1 MTEQSRST
9 STRRTVANRPVT
21 TNPTTSSAG
30 QAKPAT
36 PSEPAYKK
44 GAVRSL
50 KGLVIK
56 VQFSEE
62 VPEINE
68 MLYVENDKQSPLI
81 VSSIT
86 DGDTALCLNIGG
98 DYSIRKGDLV
108 LRSGHSLEIPVG
120 EEMIGRV
127 WDAMARP
134 IDGKPQLDDS
144 VLQKMTK
151 RAIFQPNYQEAS
163 LESRQDDVLETGL
176 KVLDFFTPFVKGR
189 KIGIVGGAGVGKTVL
204 TMEIINNVAEGSGA
218 ISMFAGI
225 GERIR
230 EGHELYETLADN
242 DLLKTTAMF
251 FGQMNENPVQRSLI
265 GLAAITLAEYFRDD
279 LKRDVLLFADNMYRY
294 IQAKNEVSTIIDQ
307 TPAEGGYQP
316 TVFSD
321 VKTFQDRLASNQNGS
336 ITSLQTIYVPA
347 DDLSDPAVQMIQH
360 ELDSTIVLS
369 RAVAAQGIRP
379 AVDILASKSS
389 LLTPEVV
396 GERHYK
402 LSVKATAI
410 LQKYESLKGI
420 VAIIGESE
428 LSAEDRDDYY
438 KAKQL
443 IEFFKQRFNVMEKVT
458 GVAGEHM
465 TRAKTLDGVEEII
478 GKIEL
483 DDKDNDISDTE
494 SPQSP
499 ISAIEGKSEGT
510 NSGDDVINTT
520 DTINTTTPEST
531 DGVVGSFVESV
542 SGQTADSQVEFIDQL
557 TETATP
563 EEVTELKELN
573 VYPASNNQVE
583 TK

>member
-1 MTEQSRST
+1 MAE
-9 STRRTVANRPVT
+9 T
-21 TNPTTSSAG
+21 T
-30 QAKPAT
+30 
-36 PSEPAYKK
+36 YKK
-44 GAVRSL
+44 GVVRVL

-56 VQFSEE
+56 IQFDEDM
-62 VPEINE
+62 PDLNE
-68 MLYVENDKQSPLI
+68 MLYVDNEKKSSLL
-81 VSSIT
+81 VSALER
-86 DGDTALCLNIGG
+86 GDTAVCLNIGG
-98 DYSIRKGDLV
+98 DYSIQKGDLV
-108 LRSGHSLEIPVG
+108 SRSGHSLEIPVG

-127 WDAMARP
+127 WNAMGGP
-134 IDGKPQLDDS
+134 IDGKPQLDQA
-144 VLQKMTK
+144 VLDRMIK
-151 RAIFQPNYQEAS
+151 RPIFSPAFQETS
-163 LESRQDDVLETGL
+163 LINRPDEVLETGL

-230 EGHELYETLADN
+230 EGHELYKTLGDN

-279 LKRDVLLFADNMYRY
+279 LKKDVLLFADNMYRY

-321 VKTFQDRLASNQNGS
+321 VKTFQDRLSTNDNGS
-336 ITSLQTIYVPA
+336 ITALQTIYVPA
-347 DDLSDPAVQMIQH
+347 DDLSDPAVQMISH

-396 GERHYK
+396 GERHYN
-402 LSVKATAI
+402 LSTRATAI

-420 VAIIGESE
+420 IAIIGESE
-428 LSAEDRDDYY
+428 LSAEDRDDYN

-458 GVAGEHM
+458 GVPGEHM
-465 TRAKTLDGVEEII
+465 TREKTLDGVEEII
-478 GKIEL
+478 GKGEEPKT
-483 DDKDNDISDTE
+483 DAAAPAEQAAPKPAAE
-494 SPQSP
+494 A
-499 ISAIEGKSEGT
+499 SADQAPAAEPAAEK
-510 NSGDDVINTT
+510 
-520 DTINTTTPEST
+520 PE
-531 DGVVGSFVESV
+531 
-542 SGQTADSQVEFIDQL
+542 
-557 TETATP
+557 P
-563 EEVTELKELN
+563 EHKE
-573 VYPASNNQVE
+573 
-583 TK
+583 K

>member
-1 MTEQSRST
+1 MSKK
-9 STRRTVANRPVT
+9 ANIT
-21 TNPTTSSAG
+21 G
-30 QAKPAT
+30 KI
-36 PSEPAYKK
+36 
-44 GAVRSL
+44 RSL
-50 KGLVIK
+50 KGLVIT
-56 VQFSEE
+56 VQFIDDMPS
-62 VPEINE
+62 INE
-68 MLYVENDKQSPLI
+68 IVYVDNENDSPLL
-81 VSSIT
+81 VSSLSG
-86 DGDTALCLNIGG
+86 GDTAICLNIGG
-98 DYSIRKGDLV
+98 DYSIQKGDGV
-108 LRSGHSLEIPVG
+108 SRSGKSLEIPVG

-134 IDGKPQLDDS
+134 IDGKPQLDQATLD
-144 VLQKMTK
+144 KMIK
-151 RAIFQPNYQEAS
+151 RPIFAPDFQETS
-163 LESRQDDVLETGL
+163 LESRQDDILETGL

-230 EGHELYETLADN
+230 EGHELYQTLEDN

-279 LKRDVLLFADNMYRY
+279 MKKDVLLFADNMYRY
-294 IQAKNEVSTIIDQ
+294 IQARNEVSTIIDQ

-321 VKTFQDRLASNQNGS
+321 VKTFQDRLASNANGS
-336 ITSLQTIYVPA
+336 ITALQTIYVPA

-396 GERHYK
+396 GERHYE
-402 LSVKATAI
+402 LATRSMAI

-420 VAIIGESE
+420 IAIIGESE
-428 LSAEDRDDYY
+428 LSSEDRDDYL
-438 KAKQL
+438 KAKAL

-458 GVAGEHM
+458 GIPGEH
-465 TRAKTLDGVEEII
+465 TSREQTLDGVEAII
-478 GKIEL
+478 GKIDGPNE
-483 DDKDNDISDTE
+483 
-494 SPQSP
+494 
-499 ISAIEGKSEGT
+499 AIE
-510 NSGDDVINTT
+510 
-520 DTINTTTPEST
+520 
-531 DGVVGSFVESV
+531 
-542 SGQTADSQVEFIDQL
+542 
-557 TETATP
+557 P
-563 EEVTELKELN
+563 EEQQVTIEEKDKSGAE
-573 VYPASNNQVE
+573 
-583 TK
+583 

>member
-1 MTEQSRST
+1 MSEQ
-9 STRRTVANRPVT
+9 TV
-21 TNPTTSSAG
+21 
-30 QAKPAT
+30 
-36 PSEPAYKK
+36 YKQ
-44 GAVRSL
+44 GVIRSL

-56 VQFSEE
+56 VQFDEDM
-62 VPEINE
+62 PDINE
-68 MLYVENDKQSPLI
+68 MLYVDNEQKSPLL
-81 VSSIT
+81 VNSL
-86 DGDTALCLNIGG
+86 DHGDVALCLNIGG
-98 DYSIRKGDLV
+98 DYSIQKGDKV
-108 LRSGHSLEIPVG
+108 TRSGHSLEIPVG

-127 WDAMARP
+127 WDTMARP
-134 IDGKPQLDDS
+134 IDGKPQLDDA
-144 VLQKMTK
+144 VLEKMPK
-151 RAIFQPNYQEAS
+151 RPIFAPAFQETS
-163 LESRQDDVLETGL
+163 LESRPDDILETGM

-230 EGHELYETLADN
+230 EGHELYKTLDDN
-242 DLLKTTAMF
+242 DLLKNTAMF

-321 VKTFQDRLASNQNGS
+321 IKTFQDRLATNQNGS
-336 ITSLQTIYVPA
+336 ITALQTIYVPA

-396 GERHYK
+396 GERHYE
-402 LSVKATAI
+402 LATRATSI

-420 VAIIGESE
+420 IAIIGESE
-428 LSAEDRDDYY
+428 LSAEDRDDYN
-438 KAKQL
+438 KAKGL

-458 GVAGEHM
+458 GVPGEHM
-465 TRAKTLDGVEEII
+465 TREQTLDGVEEII
-478 GKIEL
+478 GKADTGNAESAPAEDKKPEPAKDDQPSDEKADEKSDSKE
-483 DDKDNDISDTE
+483 DDKKE
-494 SPQSP
+494 
-499 ISAIEGKSEGT
+499 
-510 NSGDDVINTT
+510 
-520 DTINTTTPEST
+520 PESK
-531 DGVVGSFVESV
+531 DE
-542 SGQTADSQVEFIDQL
+542 
-557 TETATP
+557 
-563 EEVTELKELN
+563 
-573 VYPASNNQVE
+573 
-583 TK
+583 

>member
-1 MTEQSRST
+1 MSKK
-9 STRRTVANRPVT
+9 ANITGKIR
-21 TNPTTSSAG
+21 A
-30 QAKPAT
+30 
-36 PSEPAYKK
+36 
-44 GAVRSL
+44 L
-50 KGLVIK
+50 KGLVIT
-56 VQFSEE
+56 VQFIDDMPS
-62 VPEINE
+62 VNEIV
-68 MLYVENDKQSPLI
+68 YVDNENDSPLL
-81 VSSIT
+81 VSSLSG
-86 DGDTALCLNIGG
+86 GDTAICLNIGG
-98 DYSIRKGDLV
+98 DYSIQKGDGV
-108 LRSGHSLEIPVG
+108 SRSGKSLEIPVG

-134 IDGKPQLDDS
+134 IDGKPQLDQATLD
-144 VLQKMTK
+144 KMIK
-151 RAIFQPNYQEAS
+151 RPIFAPDFQETS
-163 LESRQDDVLETGL
+163 LESRQDDILETGL

-230 EGHELYETLADN
+230 EGHELYQTLEDN

-279 LKRDVLLFADNMYRY
+279 MKKDVLLFADNMYRY
-294 IQAKNEVSTIIDQ
+294 IQARNEVSTIIDQ

-321 VKTFQDRLASNQNGS
+321 VKTFQDRLASNANGS
-336 ITSLQTIYVPA
+336 ITALQTIYVPA

-396 GERHYK
+396 GERHYE
-402 LSVKATAI
+402 LATRSMAI

-420 VAIIGESE
+420 IAIIGESE
-428 LSAEDRDDYY
+428 LSSEDRDDYL
-438 KAKQL
+438 KAKAL

-458 GVAGEHM
+458 GIPGEH
-465 TRAKTLDGVEEII
+465 TSREQTLDGVEAII
-478 GKIEL
+478 GKIDGLNE
-483 DDKDNDISDTE
+483 
-494 SPQSP
+494 
-499 ISAIEGKSEGT
+499 AIE
-510 NSGDDVINTT
+510 
-520 DTINTTTPEST
+520 
-531 DGVVGSFVESV
+531 
-542 SGQTADSQVEFIDQL
+542 
-557 TETATP
+557 P
-563 EEVTELKELN
+563 EEQQITIEEKDKSGAE
-573 VYPASNNQVE
+573 
-583 TK
+583 